1 MRSWCSPPWKPV
13 SAENCGT
20 GDSSARLRLRP
31 VPYAAWSVLFL
42 IPAAPRLVNLYGA
55 FLDGYKLL
63 IWLYLLECAVYGL
76 WMNRDSAGLV
86 LAGCLTMGAA
96 MVSNLLDNNQFEPVY
111 TGWQTEYSGFILV
124 IIFWILT
131 VRHISRV
138 LKQNQALTEHLE
150 DQVQKRTRELHA
162 GAG

>member
-20 GDSSARLRLRP
+20 GDSSRP
-31 VPYAAWSVLFL
+31 AAAAACAVCGLSVLFL

-86 LAGCLTMGAA
+86 LAGCLTMGACHG
-96 MVSNLLDNNQFEPVY
+96 VQS
-111 TGWQTEYSGFILV
+111 SG
-124 IIFWILT
+124 
-131 VRHISRV
+131 
-138 LKQNQALTEHLE
+138 Q
-150 DQVQKRTRELHA
+150 
-162 GAG
+162 

>member
-1 MRSWCSPPWKPV
+1 
-13 SAENCGT
+13 
-20 GDSSARLRLRP
+20 
-31 VPYAAWSVLFL
+31 
-42 IPAAPRLVNLYGA
+42 
-55 FLDGYKLL
+55 
-63 IWLYLLECAVYGL
+63 
-76 WMNRDSAGLV
+76 
-86 LAGCLTMGAA
+86 

-150 DQVQKRTRELHA
+150 DQVQKRTPGSFMRCWMNARHFSRTWPTT
-162 GAG
+162 

>member
-1 MRSWCSPPWKPV
+1 M
-13 SAENCGT
+13 
-20 GDSSARLRLRP
+20 RP
-31 VPYAAWSVLFL
+31 VRPL
-42 IPAAPRLVNLYGA
+42 PHTCRPRLVNLYGA

-138 LKQNQALTEHLE
+138 LKQKLVSLSG
-150 DQVQKRTRELHA
+150 RTVP
-162 GAG
+162 GCSG